1 MRGERKS
8 SKTAVRRLSTL
19 NGIAM
24 TPLCVEPRSGWS
36 ADETTTSLCG
46 PFASC
51 AVSIAMGPRKAPV

>member
-8 SKTAVRRLSTL
+8 SKPSAPRLSTV

-51 AVSIAMGPRKAPV
+51 VVSTAMGPRKAPV